1 MSGLNGM
8 PRIAAFEKVS
18 FEQFEKDWKSDGKA
32 GNDAAGA
39 SPDADRAVTA
49 DKTGTLNSV
58 PDIIPRIYSEIK
70 LPVRATAGSA
80 GYDFYSTEDV
90 TLAPGE
96 SVKILTGIRA
106 RMQPGWVL
114 LIFPR
119 SGLGFK
125 YRLQLDNTTGVID
138 ADYYGAPN
146 EGHIQIKITN
156 DSKSGRTLEI
166 KRGTAFAQ
174 GVFVPCGITEDD
186 SATAKREGGLGSTG
200 M

>member
-1 MSGLNGM
+1 MSREI

-18 FEQFEKDWKSDGKA
+18 FERFKTDWEKDEK
-32 GNDAAGA
+32 
-39 SPDADRAVTA
+39 PVTVPV
-49 DKTGTLNSV
+49 DKVYG
-58 PDIIPRIYSEIK
+58 DIS
-70 LPVRATAGSA
+70 LPVRATKGSA
-80 GYDFYSTEDV
+80 GYDFCSTEDI

-106 RMQPGWVL
+106 RMEAGWVL

-125 YRLQLDNTTGVID
+125 YRLQLDNSTGVID
-138 ADYYGAPN
+138 QDYYDAPN

-156 DSKSGRTLEI
+156 DSKAGKTLEI

-174 GVFVPCGITEDD
+174 GVFVPFGITGDD
-186 SATAKREGGLGSTG
+186 LSDGQRLGGLGSTG

>member
-1 MSGLNGM
+1 MSENTGI
-8 PRIAAFEKVS
+8 PRIAAFEKIS
-18 FEQFEKDWKSDGKA
+18 FEQFFKDWNGEGKPAYGNTFGAESSAREVYDGIA
-32 GNDAAGA
+32 
-39 SPDADRAVTA
+39 
-49 DKTGTLNSV
+49 
-58 PDIIPRIYSEIK
+58 
-70 LPVRATAGSA
+70 LPARATAGSA
-80 GYDFYSTEDV
+80 GYDFYSTEDF

-106 RMQPGWVL
+106 RMQQGWVL

-125 YRLQLDNTTGVID
+125 YRLQLDNSTGVID
-138 ADYYGAPN
+138 SDYYGAPN

-156 DSKSGRTLEI
+156 DSKTGKTLEV

-174 GVFVPCGITEDD
+174 GVFVPFGITEDD
-186 SATAKREGGLGSTG
+186 NAAAKREGGLGSTG